1 MAIKQEVNAPLIVT
15 VGVVSALLLLVI
27 SFGTE
32 SWFVREEHEELEKKW
47 ETSPNVQLE
56 TLRAEQREHINT
68 AGFTGPDKKTRTMPI
83 ADAMLIIQQNNGSL
97 PATRPAAK

>member
-15 VGVVSALLLLVI
+15 IGTVSALLLLVI
-27 SFGTE
+27 MFGTQA
-32 SWFVREEHEELEKKW
+32 WFVREEQAELDKKW

-68 AGFTGPDKKTRTMPI
+68 TGIGGPDKKSRTMPI

-97 PATRPAAK
+97 PATRPSAK